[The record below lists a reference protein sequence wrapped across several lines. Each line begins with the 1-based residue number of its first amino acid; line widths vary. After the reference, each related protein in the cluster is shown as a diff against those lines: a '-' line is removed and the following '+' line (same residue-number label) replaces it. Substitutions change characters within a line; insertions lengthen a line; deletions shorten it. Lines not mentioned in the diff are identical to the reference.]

1 MEIRWNGQN
10 SFTIKEG
17 KVRVVL
23 DPNENSQKDLTLE
36 DVVITTGSEKI
47 KGFKGKVYD
56 WPGEYETKGVL
67 VYSLPTEYGENEQRV
82 LSFELEGIRI
92 CNIGKLKKSIT
103 NDQIGELG
111 NVDILIVPVTLKTKD
126 IVDLVE
132 EVDPK
137 MVILSM
143 VGEPET
149 TLVADVLKEVGQ
161 EGLLEEEKIVIKTK
175 ADLDSEN
182 IVYKLLSAS

>member
-10 SFTIKEG
+10 SFIIKEG
-17 KVRVVL
+17 KVKVVL
-23 DPNENSQKDLTLE
+23 DPNENTQKDLVTD
-36 DVVITTGSEKI
+36 DVVITTGSDKI

-67 VYSLPTEYGENEQRV
+67 VYSIPTEYGANEKRV

-92 CNIGKLKKSIT
+92 CNLGQLKKPIT

-111 NVDILIVPVTLKTKD
+111 NVDILIVPLTLKTKD
-126 IVDLVE
+126 IVEMVE
-132 EVDPK
+132 EIDPK

-143 VGEPET
+143 IGEPET

-161 EGLLEEEKIVIKTK
+161 EGLAEEDRIVVKTK
-175 ADLDSEN
+175 SDLDSDN
-182 IVYKLLSAS
+182 IVYKLLSLS